1 MGDYTIFASNECID
15 AFEKSI
21 RSSYESHDI
30 SLYGDVFK
38 RARRKSNSQN
48 QKTNNNEMK
57 QGLKIEY
64 TNKSTS
70 YGDSRYYVYYVDGMA
85 VFIANQIP
93 WPRCCGIAILKDLSI
108 SPSVDKTIFKKIL
121 DEICDDLYSNDKYS
135 KLLFYTN
142 IGNTSKIFETY
153 PDITILDPF
162 KNRRS
167 GNILIGFEINL
178 LKDSDVN
185 PGARQSWPITIEEE
199 DENPDDEDEGEE
211 EDEATN
217 VTSAAG
223 SQRSL
228 ITDRLTP
235 ETTVRYF
242 SNWDISTAD
251 SEERMSTGIFR
262 SSDNS

>member
-1 MGDYTIFASNECID
+1 MGDYNIFASNEQVE
-15 AFEKSI
+15 AFNKAI
-21 RSSYESHDI
+21 RDSYESSDV

-64 TNKSTS
+64 TNKSS
-70 YGDSRYYVYYVDGMA
+70 AYGDSRYYVYYIDNNA

-93 WPRCCGIAILKDLSI
+93 WPNCCGIAILKDLSI
-108 SPSVDKTIFKKIL
+108 SSSVDKTIFKKIL

-142 IGNTSKIFETY
+142 IGSTSRMFETH
-153 PDITILDPF
+153 PDVTILDPF

-167 GNILIGFEINL
+167 GNILIGFEFNL

-185 PGARQSWPITIEEE
+185 SGSRQSWPITIDE
-199 DENPDDEDEGEE
+199 DDEDQDDEDEEE
-211 EDEATN
+211 TPN

-223 SQRSL
+223 SQRSS
-228 ITDRLTP
+228 IADGLTP
-235 ETTVRYF
+235 ETIVRHF
-242 SNWDISTAD
+242 ANWDTSTAVRG
-251 SEERMSTGIFR
+251 EQMPTGIFR